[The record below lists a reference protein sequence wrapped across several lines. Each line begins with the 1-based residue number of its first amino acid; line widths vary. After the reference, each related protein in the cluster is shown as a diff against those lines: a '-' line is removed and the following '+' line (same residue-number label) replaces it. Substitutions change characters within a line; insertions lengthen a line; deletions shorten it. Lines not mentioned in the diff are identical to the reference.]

1 MAEYSLGS
9 VVLFGFGTVFVG
21 LILLILVTGLTGFL
35 IGGKKRDGSGKG
47 KEAAAVSGN
56 ARETIGDKGAFSAA
70 VAAAVSQCMGTDV
83 SGIRILSIKRVDK
96 GENHDA

>member
-47 KEAAAVSGN
+47 RFEKICPFA
-56 ARETIGDKGAFSAA
+56 I
-70 VAAAVSQCMGTDV
+70 
-83 SGIRILSIKRVDK
+83 
-96 GENHDA
+96 